1 MYFNTNLVSTLGATN
16 AGRGTGDQQLGLD
29 DLVARIELLQARIR
43 SHKAALRENETRT
56 RMALIDP
63 LMHALGWDVSDPGVV
78 TPEYKVSNGWADYAL
93 LRPDGQPAATVEAK
107 KLGEALASHR
117 MQMLTYANASG
128 IDYAGLTDGDH
139 WELYSVFKRVQLEEK
154 RILKVSIAND
164 PAHESA
170 LKLLLLWRPNLES
183 GQPVEARAPIL
194 GEAQSGEQPPAPPE
208 SPGWIA
214 LSKYNPPPSTQC
226 PAAIRFWDGSERTLS
241 HWNEIL
247 TLTVEKLYTE
257 GLLTVD
263 DAPIQ
268 LLGKKTYNVHTE
280 PVHPTGRPFST
291 HKKINGTPLFV
302 NVKLNAK
309 RAIHH
314 TKKLLQR
321 YGQNP
326 AHVYLQAAQ

>member
-1 MYFNTNLVSTLGATN
+1 M
-16 AGRGTGDQQLGLD
+16 GLD
-29 DLVARIELLQARIR
+29 DLVACIELLQARIR

-78 TPEYKVSNGWADYAL
+78 TPEYKVSGGWADYAL

-107 KLGEALASHR
+107 KLGDSLASHR
-117 MQMLTYANASG
+117 MQMLNYANAAG

-139 WELYSVFKRVQLEEK
+139 WELYNVFKPVRLEEK
-154 RILKVSIAND
+154 RILEVSITDD

-183 GQPVEARAPIL
+183 GQPVAARAPIL
-194 GEAQSGEQPPAPPE
+194 GEAQSGEQPPPP
-208 SPGWIA
+208 PPPPDWIA
-214 LSKYNPPPSTQC
+214 LSKYNLPPGTQC

-247 TLTVEKLYTE
+247 TLTVEKLYTA

-268 LLGKKTYNVHTE
+268 WSKGTYSVHTE
-280 PVHPTGRPFST
+280 PVHPTGRPFSN
-291 HKKINGTPLFV
+291 HKKINGTPLYV
-302 NVKLNAK
+302 DVKVSARGARR
-309 RAIHH
+309 RA
-314 TKKLLQR
+314 KKLLR
-321 YGQNP
+321 LYDQNP
-326 AHVYLQAAQ
+326 AAVYLQAAQ